1 MRQRERP
8 RDPAFRPALIAS
20 AVIAALLIYGLASA
34 WL

>member
-8 RDPAFRPALIAS
+8 RDPALRPVLIAS
-20 AVIAALLIYGLASA
+20 AAIIALLIYGWVSA